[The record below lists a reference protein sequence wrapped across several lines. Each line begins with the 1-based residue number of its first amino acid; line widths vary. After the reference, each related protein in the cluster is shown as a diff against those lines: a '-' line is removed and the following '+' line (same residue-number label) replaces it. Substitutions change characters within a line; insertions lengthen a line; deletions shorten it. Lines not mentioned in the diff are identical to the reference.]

1 MKKTKMNQKEKNN
14 KQYPF
19 QRKWLVTL
27 LAIFILS
34 MGFAGGYIMAQSG
47 DEGKE
52 KTPSKTTGIQE
63 PSTQGG
69 TVGGNPSTYKATVNL
84 RRLYGQLK
92 CVCGTCNKTVADCV
106 CKTAKIMKNQIAL
119 AKRNHKSG
127 EEILNRM
134 IDLHGFK
141 VLAGKAGPSKSQP
154 PPGAPRPAIDVEP
167 DSYDFGT
174 IPQEVVTHSFV
185 VKNKGD
191 GDLVIGRITTSCGC
205 TKAQIDQNTIPPG
218 KEATLTVTFDPI
230 LHDTRGKTTKTV
242 NLKTN
247 DPLNPV
253 KKIKIRAFVSKKRRA
268 GEKLP
273 SYAYNSAQT
282 LEGYRL
288 ATQIPDV
295 LEVIPCY
302 CGCGTQSNHRH
313 LKDCFIKPDGSF
325 DEHGSGC
332 NLCDREAIDVKNWL
346 DQKLPIREIRAR
358 IDEKYRR
365 YGVATQT
372 PPI

>member
-1 MKKTKMNQKEKNN
+1 MKRTKMNQKDKNN
-14 KQYPF
+14 KQYTF
-19 QRKWLVTL
+19 QSKWLGTL
-27 LAIFILS
+27 LVIFILS
-34 MGFAGGYIMAQSG
+34 MGFTGGYAIAKSG
-47 DEGKE
+47 
-52 KTPSKTTGIQE
+52 
-63 PSTQGG
+63 GG
-69 TVGGNPSTYKATVNL
+69 GEAPVNL
-84 RRLYGQLK
+84 RGLYGQLK
-92 CVCGTCNKTVADCV
+92 CVCGRCDKTVADCP
-106 CKTAKIMKNQIAL
+106 CKTAKMMKKQVAL
-119 AKRNHKSG
+119 AKRNHKTE

-141 VLAGKAGPSKSQP
+141 VLAGKAGPSKRQP
-154 PPGAPRPAIDVEP
+154 PPGVPRPAIDVEP

-174 IPQEVVTHSFV
+174 IPQQVVTQSFI

-191 GDLVIGRITTSCGC
+191 KDLVIGKITTSCGC

-247 DPLNPV
+247 DPLYPV
-253 KKIKIRAFVSKKRRA
+253 KKIKIKAFVSKKRRA

-332 NLCDREAIDVKNWL
+332 NLCDREAIDVKKWL
-346 DQKLPIREIRAR
+346 DLKVPIREIRAR
-358 IDEKYRR
+358 IDEKYSR